1 MNALSLI
8 RDCRAAGIQ
17 LQARGDRLHIDAP
30 AGALTAE
37 LRQRLAD
44 HKADI
49 LAMHAIRVQLQ
60 SIANNLG
67 IPRAVVDQVPVEDL
81 AATAEQAELCD
92 GHTDGHGDPLAHAL
106 LLFYL
111 KALAARCSLSAGG
124 VE

>member
-1 MNALSLI
+1 LTYERPLGE
-8 RDCRAAGIQ
+8 CRAADIQ
-17 LQARGDRLHIDAP
+17 LQVRGDRLHVEAP

-49 LAMHAIRVQLQ
+49 LALHAIRSRLHG
-60 SIANNLG
+60 IAKSLG
-67 IPRAVVDQVPVEDL
+67 ISRAVVDQVPAEDL

-111 KALAARCSLSAGG
+111 KTLAARCSLSARG